1 MVHGLQTIRKLNDE
15 AVKAARRE
23 KKAKRSKPFESIT
36 PKHRGNPADAKALLN
51 TPWTAKELEESKT
64 PDSVRSYAESEAK
77 PFKGRTGQTEA
88 PRS

>member
-23 KKAKRSKPFESIT
+23 KKQKRVNPSDSIA
-36 PKHRGNPADAKALLN
+36 PKHRGNPADAKVLLN
-51 TPWTAKELEESKT
+51 RPWTKKELEESGA
-64 PDSVRSYAESEAK
+64 PDSVRDYEKSNAK